1 MNDFDREN
9 LAWYLSAS
17 ESEREQW
24 AEEMGM
30 FHIAYM
36 IRLLKIARAECTCE
50 TYDVMEETL
59 TDYSEAQAV
68 LARIMAL

>member
-1 MNDFDREN
+1 MNDLDREN

-24 AEEMGM
+24 AEEMGI

-36 IRLLKIARAECTCE
+36 TRLLKIALAECTCE
-50 TYDVMEETL
+50 TYDVMEELL
-59 TDYSEAQAV
+59 TDYSDAQAV
-68 LARIMAL
+68 IARVQAL